1 MDVTKNYE
9 DSKNK
14 SKFDEYIYIN
24 NNNSYK
30 YEDFFE
36 PPDDEKEDKDEIEGD
51 ILNSNFQIKQNKYC
65 IIFIFNY
72 RLLNKIIELEAEAID
87 DKPWMLKGEI
97 TAKSRPENSTL
108 EADIDYD
115 RQVPAAPLLTVE
127 SNQSLEEIIKK
138 RIIEESWDDVIRMK
152 IEEKPEKELVEL
164 SQEKSK
170 EGLGDI
176 YEKEYMQQT
185 GKWDPD
191 EETKKAEAEADQI
204 FHKICYYLDALSN
217 FHFTPKPVVKELEIK
232 VNAPALKMEESIP
245 LSYSMANQKAPEEIM
260 SKQKDELKDIK
271 EMTSEEKQKKRQLK
285 KTMKRKVKKEKEA
298 INKIVERLNPGLGN
312 KYSKEKI
319 KDALLQRNVKEGK
332 VTGNV
337 TKTSSALFNQLQ
349 DELDK
354 QVASFKG
361 SDEPPKKKRKS
372 NKVAEYKL

>member
-1 MDVTKNYE
+1 MD
-9 DSKNK
+9 
-14 SKFDEYIYIN
+14 
-24 NNNSYK
+24 
-30 YEDFFE
+30 
-36 PPDDEKEDKDEIEGD
+36 
-51 ILNSNFQIKQNKYC
+51 
-65 IIFIFNY
+65 
-72 RLLNKIIELEAEAID
+72 KIIELEAEAVE

-115 RQVPAAPLLTVE
+115 RQVPVAPLLTTE

-170 EGLGDI
+170 EGLADI
-176 YEKEYMQQT
+176 YEKEYMEKS
-185 GKWDPD
+185 GKWNPD
-191 EETKKAEAEADQI
+191 EETKQAEAEADQI
-204 FHKICYYLDALSN
+204 FRKICYYLDALSN
-217 FHFTPKPVVKELEIK
+217 FHYTPKPVINELEIK

-245 LSYSMANQKAPEEIM
+245 LSYSMANQKTPEEIM
-260 SKQKDELKDIK
+260 SKQKEELKDIK
-271 EMTSEEKQKKRQLK
+271 EMTSDEKQKKRQLK
-285 KTMKRKVKKEKEA
+285 KAVKRKVKKEKEA
-298 INKIVERLNPGLGN
+298 INKIVQRLNPGLGN

-354 QVASFKG
+354 QVSSFKG
-361 SDEPPKKKRKS
+361 GDEPPKKRERVIK
-372 NKVAEYKL
+372 

>member
-1 MDVTKNYE
+1 
-9 DSKNK
+9 
-14 SKFDEYIYIN
+14 
-24 NNNSYK
+24 
-30 YEDFFE
+30 
-36 PPDDEKEDKDEIEGD
+36 
-51 ILNSNFQIKQNKYC
+51 
-65 IIFIFNY
+65 
-72 RLLNKIIELEAEAID
+72 
-87 DKPWMLKGEI
+87 MLKGEI